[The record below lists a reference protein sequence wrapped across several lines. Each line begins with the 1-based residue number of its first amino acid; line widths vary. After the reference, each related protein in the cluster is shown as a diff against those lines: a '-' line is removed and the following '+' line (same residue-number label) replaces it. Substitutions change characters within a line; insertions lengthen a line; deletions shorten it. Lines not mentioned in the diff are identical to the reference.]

1 MPDETK
7 EAKSL
12 TAAVDAHKA
21 TLALATG
28 TLVFSAGLLKE
39 QIHFGYVSKWLLGI
53 SWSLLG
59 VSVVAGLLV
68 HLRVPIMIAEDKP
81 NIYDKWFE
89 IPGQIHH
96 IAFVFGVIL
105 LGVAMIVILVA
116 K

>member
-39 QIHFGYVSKWLLGI
+39 QIQFSCVAKWLLAI
-53 SWSLLG
+53 SWCLLA
-59 VSVVAGLLV
+59 VAIVAGLLV
-68 HLRVPIMIAEDKP
+68 YLRVPIMIAEDKP
-81 NIYDKWFE
+81 NISDKYFE
-89 IPGQIHH
+89 IPGRIHQV
-96 IAFVFGVIL
+96 AFVLGVIL
-105 LGVAMIVILVA
+105 LGVAMIVILAA